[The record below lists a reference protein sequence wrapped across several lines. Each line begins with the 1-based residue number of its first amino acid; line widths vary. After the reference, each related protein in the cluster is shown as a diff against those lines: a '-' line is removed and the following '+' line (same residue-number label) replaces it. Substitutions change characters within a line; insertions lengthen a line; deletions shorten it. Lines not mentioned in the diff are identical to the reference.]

1 MLQIIA
7 ERIFGSA
14 LNQWI
19 VGTYWLWP
27 LLEIIHFI
35 GLSLLI
41 GGLVVVDLSLVG
53 VLRGVSWAESHRLLP
68 LVVAGFFLNLATG
81 VLFFVGDPM
90 RYSVNIAFQV
100 KMVLIFLAGLNA
112 AYYHQRLM
120 PMLGFNEIGPIPINV
135 RVIGV
140 ISLSIWFTVLALG
153 RLIPYLGTG

>member
-68 LVVAGFFLNLATG
+68 LVVAGFFLNLATSSFHAHG
-81 VLFFVGDPM
+81 RNDSQHG
-90 RYSVNIAFQV
+90 QEHE
-100 KMVLIFLAGLNA
+100 KKTKGT
-112 AYYHQRLM
+112 
-120 PMLGFNEIGPIPINV
+120 IG
-135 RVIGV
+135 
-140 ISLSIWFTVLALG
+140 A
-153 RLIPYLGTG
+153 